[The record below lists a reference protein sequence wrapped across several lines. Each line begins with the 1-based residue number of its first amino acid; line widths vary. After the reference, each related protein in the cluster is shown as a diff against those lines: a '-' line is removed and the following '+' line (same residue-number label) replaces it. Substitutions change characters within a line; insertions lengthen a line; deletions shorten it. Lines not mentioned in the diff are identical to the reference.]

1 MRAASFIYKSFI
13 VQLLHKHIAPFLQT
27 KQNKASR
34 LLSYMGLGVGIVLLL
49 CAIQMYVN
57 INQLLRDKS
66 PKKTGYDFL
75 SVTKMV
81 TNENM
86 DTDNSFSPQDVDSLA
101 QQPFLEGATPLIS
114 NQFKVIGSAGDMIP
128 FSTNL
133 FVEAVDN
140 NYIDTVPASFTWQPG
155 QKELPII
162 LSADFLE
169 MYNVFAPSWDLPQLS
184 EKTIASLGLSL
195 RCYGNRGEE
204 TYKGRV
210 VALSYRINSILVPK
224 NFVEW
229 ANQNLEGVAQK
240 NVSRVYIK
248 TKDANNPALLSH
260 FEKLGYHV
268 NKDKTRFG
276 RVKQVLQAIVSGMA
290 GFGVLVILLAMVLF
304 SFYLQLM
311 IARSKEN
318 LQLLLTL
325 GYSPGWLSKT
335 VARQWVP
342 IYIMVVLVALAITA
356 LLHWLFKTYAM
367 AGRDDLPP
375 FINWTVIATAAI
387 LLVLSIFINYRM
399 VKKLLNKL

>member
-1 MRAASFIYKSFI
+1 MQPLY
-13 VQLLHKHIAPFLQT
+13 QHIAPFLQT
-27 KQNKASR
+27 RSNKASR
-34 LLSYMGLGVGIVLLL
+34 WLSYIGLGIGIVLLL
-49 CAIQMYVN
+49 SALQMYIN
-57 INQLLRDKS
+57 INQLLQDKG
-66 PKKTGYDFL
+66 PKKTGHDFL
-75 SVTKMV
+75 SVTKKV

-86 DTDNSFSPQDVDSLA
+86 DADNSFTPADVAELNK
-101 QQPFLEGATPLIS
+101 QPFLEGATPLIS
-114 NQFKVIGSAGDMIP
+114 NQFKVIASAGDLIP

-140 NYIDTVPASFTWQPG
+140 SYIDTVPPGFSWQPG
-155 QKELPII
+155 QQELPII

-184 EKTIASLGLSL
+184 DKTISSLVLSF
-195 RCYGNRGEE
+195 RCYGSKGEA
-204 TYKGRV
+204 TYKARV

-224 NFVEW
+224 GFVEW
-229 ANQNLEGVAQK
+229 ANQNLEGKAQQ

-248 TKDANNPALLSH
+248 AKDANNPTLLAH
-260 FEKLGYHV
+260 FEKMGYHV

-325 GYSPGWLSKT
+325 GYAPSWLGKT
-335 VARQWVP
+335 VARRWVP
-342 IYIMVVLVALAITA
+342 IYVLVVLAALALTA
-356 LLHWLFKTYAM
+356 LLQWLFKTYAM
-367 AGRDDLPP
+367 GGRDDLPGH
-375 FINWTVIATAAI
+375 IHWMVAVTAAV
-387 LLVLSIFINYRM
+387 LLALSILVNYRM
-399 VKKLLNKL
+399 VKKLLGRL

>member
-1 MRAASFIYKSFI
+1 MQS
-13 VQLLHKHIAPFLQT
+13 LHKHIVPFLQT
-27 KQNKASR
+27 RQNKASR
-34 LLSYMGLGVGIVLLL
+34 LLSYIGLGIGIVLLL
-49 CAIQMYVN
+49 SALQMYIN
-57 INQLLRDKS
+57 INQLLKDKS
-66 PKKTGYDFL
+66 PKKAGYDFL
-75 SVTKMV
+75 SVTKKV

-86 DTDNSFSPQDVDSLA
+86 DGDNTFTPQDVTEMNK
-101 QQPFLEGATPLIS
+101 QPFLEGATPLLS
-114 NQFKVIGSAGDMIP
+114 NQFKVIASAGDMIP

-140 NYIDTVPASFTWQPG
+140 NYIDTVPANFTWQPG
-155 QKELPII
+155 QKEVPVI

-184 EKTIASLGLSL
+184 EKTISSLVLSL
-195 RCYGNRGEE
+195 RCYGNKGEE
-204 TYKGRV
+204 TFKGRV
-210 VALSYRINSILVPK
+210 VALSYRINSLLVPK

-229 ANQNLEGVAQK
+229 ANQNLAGMEQK

-248 TKDANNPALLSH
+248 TKDANNPALLSY
-260 FEKLGYHV
+260 FEKEGYHV

-276 RVKQVLQAIVSGMA
+276 RVKQILQAIVSGMA

-325 GYSPGWLSKT
+325 GYAPGWLSKA

-342 IYIMVVLVALAITA
+342 VYITVVITALAVTA
-356 LLHWLFKTYAM
+356 LLHYLFGKFAM
-367 AGRDDLPP
+367 AGRDDLSP
-375 FINWTVIATAAI
+375 FINWTVIVTAVV
-387 LLVLSIFINYRM
+387 LLALSVIINYRM
-399 VKKLLNKL
+399 VKRLLNKL